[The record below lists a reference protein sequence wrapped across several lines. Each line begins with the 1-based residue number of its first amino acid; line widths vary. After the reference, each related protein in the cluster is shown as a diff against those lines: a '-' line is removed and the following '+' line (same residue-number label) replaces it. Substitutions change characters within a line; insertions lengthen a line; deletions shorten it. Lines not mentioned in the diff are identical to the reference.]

1 METFQQLKSE
11 LLAAEIEAQKFYE
24 KQNDAA
30 GTRLRK
36 AMLVI
41 KTLAQDV
48 RAEVQNRKN
57 QPTPPTP

>member
-1 METFQQLKSE
+1 METFQELKTE

-36 AMLVI
+36 AMIVI

-57 QPTPPTP
+57 QPTPPTN